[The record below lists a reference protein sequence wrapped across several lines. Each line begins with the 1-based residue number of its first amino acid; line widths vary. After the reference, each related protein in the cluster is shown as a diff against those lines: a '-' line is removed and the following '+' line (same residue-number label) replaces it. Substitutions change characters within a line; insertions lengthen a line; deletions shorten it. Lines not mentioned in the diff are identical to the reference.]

1 MVIGLVLFCTTRLLI
16 FIATGLGTGLGMSN
30 VICPAFLEHV
40 IVVQV
45 ALDMSISDG
54 KVMKYRSPTIKGVL
68 EFAVLVIAYEAVPP
82 FTKLVG
88 VGVIWKVAK
97 VFAVATVILPPLP
110 LSRSFPAEF
119 VIAIVNGPQA
129 EFVLLGFV
137 NLS

>member
-1 MVIGLVLFCTTRLLI
+1 MFTL
-16 FIATGLGTGLGMSN
+16 IATGLGTGLGISN
-30 VICPAFLEHV
+30 VICPAFLEQV

-45 ALDMSISDG
+45 ALEMSISDG
-54 KVMKYRSPTIKGVL
+54 KVIKYLSPTMNGVL

-82 FTKLVG
+82 FIKLVG
-88 VGVIWKVAK
+88 VGVIWKVART
-97 VFAVATVILPPLP
+97 FAVATVILPPLP

-119 VIAIVNGPQA
+119 VMAIVNGPQA